1 MNKKKFSLY
10 DKVANYLMVKSFC
23 IKENGL
29 LHGKMAL
36 ALTIY
41 HYGIYM
47 KNHIYIE
54 FSMNLLESIL
64 KCEESIQT
72 PILNF
77 SKGEIGIGWG
87 IEYLLFKQAEF
98 EYNEKFRQYLAQ
110 IDILVKD
117 AFSNDS
123 FSSNYEMFIGV
134 LHYTLIR
141 NIGCG
146 RRKELPPY
154 SSSFVKEMYRQC
166 FYASKNGYNQYF
178 RIDPYIINISTIY
191 PLLYVHD
198 EKSETSLIS
207 GFPKVL
213 LEYLK
218 II

>member
-1 MNKKKFSLY
+1 MNKKEFTLY

-36 ALTIY
+36 ALTIC

-64 KCEESIQT
+64 KSKESIQSS
-72 PILNF
+72 ILNF
-77 SKGEIGIGWG
+77 YKGEIGIGWG

-98 EYNEKFRQYLAQ
+98 EYNEKFRQYLTR
-110 IDILVKD
+110 IDIQVKD
-117 AFSNDS
+117 AFFNDS
-123 FSSNYEMFIGV
+123 FSSNYEMIIGV
-134 LHYTLIR
+134 LHYTFIR
-141 NIGCG
+141 NIGCI

-198 EKSETSLIS
+198 KKSETSLIS
-207 GFPKVL
+207 GS
-213 LEYLK
+213 LK
-218 II
+218 FCLNI

>member
-1 MNKKKFSLY
+1 MNKKEFTLY

-41 HYGIYM
+41 HYGIYI

-54 FSMNLLESIL
+54 FSINLLESIL
-64 KCEESIQT
+64 ECKKNILPSI
-72 PILNF
+72 LDF

-87 IEYLLFKQAEF
+87 IEYLF
-98 EYNEKFRQYLAQ
+98 EYNEKLRQYLTH
-110 IDILVKD
+110 IDIQVKD
-117 AFSNDS
+117 AFINDS
-123 FSSNYEMFIGV
+123 FSSNYEMIIGI

-141 NIGCG
+141 NIGC
-146 RRKELPPY
+146 RNRKELLPY
-154 SSSFVKEMYRQC
+154 SVSFVREMYRQC

-213 LEYLK
+213 LKYSK